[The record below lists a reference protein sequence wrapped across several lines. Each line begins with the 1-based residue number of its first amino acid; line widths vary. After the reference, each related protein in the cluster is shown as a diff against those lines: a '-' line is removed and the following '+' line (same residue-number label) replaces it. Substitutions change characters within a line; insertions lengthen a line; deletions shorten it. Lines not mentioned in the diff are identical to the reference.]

1 MTRFSLEV
9 GFATDVGRQR
19 QRNEDSY
26 AIYLPYPGEPNPSG
40 LSGLLLV
47 ADGMGGERAGD
58 RASQLAAKRIRDW
71 IASGVCFSWPEFAG
85 ERPLEAVLRKATRD
99 VSNEILRL
107 GEEDPSIRGLGSTLV
122 LAVVRDTQVTIVHV
136 GDSRC
141 YRIRAGTIE
150 QLTTDHSWVERQV
163 EAGVLT
169 PEQARTHPQRN
180 VLTRSLGDTA
190 PPEPDLRSDALRG
203 GDVFILCSDGMTGK
217 VTDPEILQQAQ
228 VHPSPQ
234 VLAEAL
240 VRLANEKDG
249 SDNITAVVG
258 LCHDEETKLSSE
270 PEDTEPIITRPDG
283 LVFAQPRLALWK
295 VWVPVT
301 VAVLI
306 LGLACGYFS
315 GRFQASRLVERGI
328 EYVGSGQIPQA
339 RQEFRKL
346 LGIGHDDE
354 QVRQLLDMLI
364 RPETPP
370 PEAPQGD
377 ARPGP
382 ETFVDS
388 PSSGEV
394 EASDE
399 TTPEP
404 DAARPAPGDEGNNLT
419 PAEESEESVP

>member
-71 IASGVCFSWPEFAG
+71 IASGACFSWPEFAG
-85 ERPLEAVLRKATRD
+85 ERPLEAMLRKAARD

-122 LAVVRDTQVTIVHV
+122 LAVIRETQVTVAHV

-150 QLTTDHSWVERQV
+150 QLTADHSWVERQV

-180 VLTRSLGDTA
+180 VLTRSLGDSA
-190 PPEPDLRSDALRG
+190 PPEPDLRSDELRS
-203 GDVFILCSDGMTGK
+203 GDVFILCSDGLTGK
-217 VTDPEILQQAQ
+217 VTDAEILQQAQ

-258 LCHDEETKLSSE
+258 LCHDEETRVSPE
-270 PEDTEPIITRPDG
+270 PDDTEPITRPEG
-283 LVFAQPRLALWK
+283 LALAQPRLGLGIGQAIWK
-295 VWVPVT
+295 VWVPVA
-301 VAVLI
+301 VAALI
-306 LGLACGYFS
+306 LGALGGYYG
-315 GRFQASRLVERGI
+315 GRLHASRLAEGGI
-328 EYVGSGQIPQA
+328 EYVDSGQAPQA
-339 RQEFRKL
+339 RREFRKL
-346 LGIGHDDE
+346 LGIGHDGA

-370 PEAPQGD
+370 PEARQ
-377 ARPGP
+377 
-382 ETFVDS
+382 VDS
-388 PSSGEV
+388 PASGEV

-399 TTPEP
+399 PTPEP
-404 DAARPAPGDEGNNLT
+404 SRPTPGDEGTTLTLT

>member
-1 MTRFSLEV
+1 MIRFSLEV

-40 LSGLLLV
+40 ISGLLLV

-58 RASQLAAKRIRDW
+58 RASQLASKRIRDW
-71 IASGVCFSWPEFAG
+71 IVSGEYCSWPEFAG
-85 ERPLEAVLRKATRD
+85 DRPLEAVLRKATRE

-122 LAVVRDTQVTIVHV
+122 LTVVRDNEVTIAHV

-141 YRIRAGTIE
+141 YRIRAGAIE
-150 QLTTDHSWVERQV
+150 QMTTDHSWVERQV

-169 PEQARTHPQRN
+169 PDQARNHPQRN
-180 VLTRSLGDTA
+180 VLTRSLGDNT
-190 PPEPDLRSDALRG
+190 PPDPDLRSEELRG
-203 GDVFILCSDGMTGK
+203 GDLFILCSDGLTGK
-217 VTDPEILQQAQ
+217 VTDAEILEQAR

-258 LCHDEETKLSSE
+258 LCHDEETRTSAE
-270 PEDTEPIITRPDG
+270 PEDTEPITRPEG
-283 LVFAQPRLALWK
+283 LVFAQPRLGLWK

-301 VAVLI
+301 VAVLL
-306 LGLACGYFS
+306 LGLAGGYLG
-315 GRFQASRLVERGI
+315 GRLHASRLFERGI
-328 EYVGSGQIPQA
+328 EHVRSDEYLQA
-339 RQEFRKL
+339 RWEFKKL
-346 LGIGHDDE
+346 LGIGHDE
-354 QVRQLLDMLI
+354 VETRQMLDMLI

-370 PEAPQGD
+370 PEAPLGD
-377 ARPGP
+377 A
-382 ETFVDS
+382 
-388 PSSGEV
+388 SSGPATLSDPAPLPGDRA
-394 EASDE
+394 ASDE
-399 TTPEP
+399 TTPGP
-404 DAARPAPGDEGNNLT
+404 DAARPAPGDEDSTRT
-419 PAEESEESVP
+419 PAEESEE